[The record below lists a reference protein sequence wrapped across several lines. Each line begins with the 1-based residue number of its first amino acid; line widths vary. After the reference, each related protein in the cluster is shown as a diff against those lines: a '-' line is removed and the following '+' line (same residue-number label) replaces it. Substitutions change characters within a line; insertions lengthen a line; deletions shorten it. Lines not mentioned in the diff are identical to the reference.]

1 MSRRGGFDWE
11 KFWSGVIVIGIILG
25 ILAVAF
31 SIRLLITGGDVGCIF
46 SQDPALC
53 VAVKNGVGG

>member
-11 KFWSGVIVIGIILG
+11 KFWAGVIVTAVIV
-25 ILAVAF
+25 LAVGF
-31 SIRLLITGGDVGCIF
+31 GVRLLITGGDVGCVF
-46 SQDPALC
+46 SQDPSLC